1 MPCVDFMEL
10 ESIWKKR
17 YERANYVAHGGLF
30 AVSEANVP
38 KAITLRLYRAKQ
50 AQAALAML
58 KHQKA
63 CPLCISNEN
72 DSSYAP
78 FESLAS

>member
-1 MPCVDFMEL
+1 MPCIEFMEL

-17 YERANYVAHGGLF
+17 YERANYVAQGGLF

-38 KAITLRLYRAKQ
+38 NAITLRLYRAKQ

-58 KHQKA
+58 KHRKA
-63 CPLCISNEN
+63 CPLCTIDENET
-72 DSSYAP
+72 SYAP